1 MQPSRREERCTETYS
16 PRTFIVGPDDTLFR
30 LASANFSRMV
40 DDPEHRRLERFAGQ
54 RVRMVDAIVEI
65 RDRTPCAVVRLVYQM
80 LGFDACG
87 RLDRRAFMCQNVA
100 LADLVAGRVVGGST
114 TNEAT
119 IVEASSR
126 FVARGGLWQPSPSLE
141 QRILRA
147 ALGELKCE
155 RL

>member
-1 MQPSRREERCTETYS
+1 LRWQ
-16 PRTFIVGPDDTLFR
+16 TL
-30 LASANFSRMV
+30 S
-40 DDPEHRRLERFAGQ
+40 
-54 RVRMVDAIVEI
+54 
-65 RDRTPCAVVRLVYQM
+65 
-80 LGFDACG
+80 
-87 RLDRRAFMCQNVA
+87 
-100 LADLVAGRVVGGST
+100 RVVVFGEAT

-126 FVARGGLWQPSPSLE
+126 FVARGGLWEPSPSLE

>member
-1 MQPSRREERCTETYS
+1 MTYS

-30 LASANFSRMV
+30 LASAKFSRMV
-40 DDPEHRRLERFAGQ
+40 DDPEHHRLERFAGQ
-54 RVRMVDAIVEI
+54 RVRMVEAIVEV

-80 LGFDACG
+80 LGFDARG
-87 RLDRRAFMCQNVA
+87 RLDRRASMRQNVA

-126 FVARGGLWQPSPSLE
+126 FVARGGLWQPSASLE
-141 QRILRA
+141 QRILQA
-147 ALGELKCE
+147 ALGELKCA

>member
-1 MQPSRREERCTETYS
+1 
-16 PRTFIVGPDDTLFR
+16 
-30 LASANFSRMV
+30 MV
-40 DDPEHRRLERFAGQ
+40 DDPDHHRLVRFAGQ
-54 RVRMVDAIVEI
+54 RVRMVEAIVEI

-80 LGFDACG
+80 LGFDARG
-87 RLDRRAFMCQNVA
+87 RLDRRAFMRQSVA
-100 LADLVAGRVVGGST
+100 LADLVVDRDSGEAT
-114 TNEAT
+114 TNEAQ

-126 FVARGGLWQPSPSLE
+126 FVERGGLWQPSASLE

>member
-1 MQPSRREERCTETYS
+1 MTYS

-30 LASANFSRMV
+30 LASAKFSRMI
-40 DDPEHRRLERFAGQ
+40 DDPEHHRLERFAGQ
-54 RVRMVDAIVEI
+54 RVRAVGAIVEV

-80 LGFDACG
+80 LGFDARG
-87 RLDRRAFMCQNVA
+87 RLDRRAFMRQNVT

-126 FVARGGLWQPSPSLE
+126 FVARGGLWQPSASLE
-141 QRILRA
+141 QRILQA
-147 ALGELKCE
+147 ALGKLKCA

>member
-1 MQPSRREERCTETYS
+1 MTYS
-16 PRTFIVGPDDTLFR
+16 PRRFIVGPDDTLYG
-30 LASANFSRMV
+30 LASAKFSRMV
-40 DDPEHRRLERFAGQ
+40 DDPDHHRLVRFAGQ
-54 RVRMVDAIVEI
+54 RVRMVEAIVEI
-65 RDRTPCAVVRLVYQM
+65 RDRTPCAVVRLVYQI
-80 LGFDACG
+80 LGFDARG
-87 RLDRRAFMCQNVA
+87 RLDRDAFMRQNVA
-100 LADLVAGRVVGGST
+100 LANLVADRFLGEAT

-126 FVARGGLWQPSPSLE
+126 FVARGGLWQPSASLE

>member
-1 MQPSRREERCTETYS
+1 MTYS

-30 LASANFSRMV
+30 LASAKFSRMI
-40 DDPEHRRLERFAGQ
+40 DDPEHHRLARFAGQ
-54 RVRMVDAIVEI
+54 RVRVVGAIVEV
-65 RDRTPCAVVRLVYQM
+65 RDRTPRAVVRLVYQM
-80 LGFDACG
+80 LGFDAHG
-87 RLDRRAFMCQNVA
+87 RLDRRAFMRQNVA

-126 FVARGGLWQPSPSLE
+126 FVARGGLWEPSPSLG

>member
-1 MQPSRREERCTETYS
+1 LS
-16 PRTFIVGPDDTLFR
+16 
-30 LASANFSRMV
+30 
-40 DDPEHRRLERFAGQ
+40 
-54 RVRMVDAIVEI
+54 
-65 RDRTPCAVVRLVYQM
+65 
-80 LGFDACG
+80 
-87 RLDRRAFMCQNVA
+87 
-100 LADLVAGRVVGGST
+100 RVVVFGEAT

-126 FVARGGLWQPSPSLE
+126 FVARGGLWEPSPSLE